1 MFGSL
6 EIVFILVIVLL
17 LFGPD
22 KIPDLARS
30 VGIAIA
36 EFKKAQRAAQ
46 LSNSFDMSG
55 FDKYNRESEERKKAE
70 EKALFEKIK
79 QMAEEAGIPTAGKSV
94 EELIAL
100 ISAKMDEEEQAADA
114 GVTERP
120 EKSAAFADTVSENDK

>member
-1 MFGSL
+1 M
-6 EIVFILVIVLL
+6 EILLILVIVLL

-22 KIPDLARS
+22 KIPELARS

-46 LSNSFDMSG
+46 LSDSFDMSG
-55 FDKYNRESEERKKAE
+55 FDKYNRESEEKKKAE

-79 QMAEEAGIPTAGKSV
+79 QIAEEAGIPTAGRSM

-100 ISAKMDEEEQAADA
+100 ISAQMDAEEQATD
-114 GVTERP
+114 E
-120 EKSAAFADTVSENDK
+120 DTVEKETVDADPANENDK